1 MAGNL
6 INTKRIRFR
15 TRRDQRPD
23 ASVKQKKLKTKQYE
37 LQQLYN
43 QIARSRA
50 DCG

>member
-23 ASVKQKKLKTKQYE
+23 ESVKQKKTK
-37 LQQLYN
+37 N
-43 QIARSRA
+43 QTI
-50 DCG
+50 